1 MMAQNR
7 SPWLTALINP
17 LNVAMLALA
26 VAAGLCSAWWLFPL
40 GLLLWVVMI
49 LAVARDPSLV
59 MSSSME
65 SRAPLAA
72 RFQTPF
78 DRIERSQVSLFNTLA
93 SADPRIRS
101 SFRPVQAETDNL
113 VNQAYLLC
121 QRMSALENYRLV
133 TQSSG
138 DLDGQLKQL
147 QGQVD
152 AATDPMVKRE
162 YQQSLAALQDR
173 VTQLHTTQT
182 QLDRV
187 EAQLSSLS
195 SQMDAA
201 LTEVVRIQSLGPA
214 VGAGQAAAL
223 AQTLHKQAQ
232 DLEAFQKEVGTP

>member
-1 MMAQNR
+1 MQQKR

-17 LNVAMLALA
+17 VNLAMLALA
-26 VAAGLCSAWWLFPL
+26 VAAGLCSAWWLLPL
-40 GLLLWVVMI
+40 GLLLWLVMV
-49 LAVARDPSLV
+49 LAIARDPSL
-59 MSSSME
+59 MISSAME
-65 SRAPLAA
+65 SREPLAA
-72 RFQTPF
+72 RFQAPF

-101 SFRPVQAETDNL
+101 AFHQVQAETDSL

-133 TQSSG
+133 TTASG
-138 DLDGQLKQL
+138 NLDGELKRL

-152 AATDPMVKRE
+152 AATDAVVKRE

-173 VTQLHTTQT
+173 VTKLHTTET

-187 EAQLSSLS
+187 EAQLSSLA

-214 VGAGQAAAL
+214 VAAGQAAGL
-223 AQTLHKQAQ
+223 AQTLHKQT
-232 DLEAFQKEVGTP
+232 DELVAFQKELGLA